1 MFEKFGEFDSAEE
14 INRAAAA
21 QLKEGDEEAIF
32 AIAKE
37 NGIDKEDAED
47 FIDGMMD
54 ELTNPLVA
62 AYGKLA
68 VEKEDLKLE
77 GVFLDWV
84 DVITQMCTEDQKLC
98 KAVRARGKRLEE
110 CMGAI
115 LRTSFERKV
124 QVSERI
130 CKAAG
135 LRKSGRTDPV
145 YMGIPNRSE
154 ARDII
159 RKYYLGGTA

>member
-1 MFEKFGEFDSAEE
+1 MFDKFGEFGSAEE
-14 INRAAAA
+14 LNRAAAA

-47 FIDGMMD
+47 FIDGLVD
-54 ELTNPLVA
+54 ELTNPLMA

-84 DVITQMCTEDQKLC
+84 DVITQMCTEDQKFC
-98 KAVRARGKRLEE
+98 KAVRARGKRLEG
-110 CMGAI
+110 CLGSI
-115 LRTSFERKV
+115 LRSSFECKV
-124 QVSERI
+124 QVCERI
-130 CKAAG
+130 CVAAG
-135 LRKSGRTDPV
+135 LRKGGRKDPV

-154 ARDII
+154 AREII
-159 RKYYLGGTA
+159 KKYYLGGAS